1 MVGQGHR
8 LSDIAV
14 RNPEPP
20 WHSVPSRLSSA
31 AAGTSRALAPVHK
44 SQAQQHL
51 SENTPLRS
59 QSLKAAT
66 EVIELVD
73 SLSSLTMALIL
84 KLRTPY
90 GRSTKKKHFQSPGLH
105 GHLRH
110 PLIWVLTS
118 YQLWYRRNDLKKSFE
133 RFPGHFLTMFDPYFF
148 QVKPPMTLQKTSH
161 FCVHNLS
168 NWSHACST
176 LSPPTQGCMQLCS

>member
-90 GRSTKKKHFQSPGLH
+90 GRSTKKNISSHPASMAIFATPWSESSP
-105 GHLRH
+105 
-110 PLIWVLTS
+110 VTS
-118 YQLWYRRNDLKKSFE
+118 YGTEETTWKNHLND
-133 RFPGHFLTMFDPYFF
+133 FPVTSSPCLIPIFF
-148 QVKPPMTLQKTSH
+148 KWNHQ
-161 FCVHNLS
+161 
-168 NWSHACST
+168 W
-176 LSPPTQGCMQLCS
+176 LCRKHLIFAFIIFQTGRMLAAH

>member
-14 RNPEPP
+14 RNLEPP

-51 SENTPLRS
+51 SENMPLRS

-73 SLSSLTMALIL
+73 SLSSLTMALMS
-84 KLRTPY
+84 KLRL
-90 GRSTKKKHFQSPGLH
+90 RMDDRRFKHFQSPGLH

-118 YQLWYRRNDLKKSFE
+118 YGFEETTWKNHLND
-133 RFPGHFLTMFDPYFF
+133 FPVTSSPCLNPKF
-148 QVKPPMTLQKTSH
+148 QVKPPMTQQKASH